1 MTANG
6 TDARA
11 LLQGAVDTH
20 VHSSPDLVARKL
32 DDFELVRQAKERGM
46 AGLVL
51 KNHFFT
57 TALRAQLVSSQIP
70 GIAVVGSIVLNQP
83 QGGINPWAVEAAGRG
98 GAKVV
103 WMPTAHSENQLAHE
117 SAPGV
122 RQHPA
127 AMHLPGRHA
136 GVQVFNADGAL
147 TADTEAVLEIIRDR
161 GMVLATG
168 HLTPDEVDRL
178 TARAI
183 EMGLRKIVSTHPDLP
198 AISMPVELQ
207 KKLSERGIFFERTF
221 NVTQPQYDTL
231 TVPQLAARI
240 REVGVGSTIM
250 ATDFGQPTSP
260 LPADGLERY
269 VQGMLEN
276 GISADEVRQMV
287 SVHARSLLDI

>member
-1 MTANG
+1 MSANG

-57 TALRAQLVSSQIP
+57 TALRAQLVAAQIP

-83 QGGINPWAVEAAGRG
+83 QGGINPWAVEAACRG

-122 RQHPA
+122 PDN
-127 AMHLPGRHA
+127 LPPCTCPGVSRWRA
-136 GVQVFNADGAL
+136 G
-147 TADTEAVLEIIRDR
+147 
-161 GMVLATG
+161 
-168 HLTPDEVDRL
+168 
-178 TARAI
+178 
-183 EMGLRKIVSTHPDLP
+183 
-198 AISMPVELQ
+198 LQ
-207 KKLSERGIFFERTF
+207 R
-221 NVTQPQYDTL
+221 
-231 TVPQLAARI
+231 
-240 REVGVGSTIM
+240 
-250 ATDFGQPTSP
+250 
-260 LPADGLERY
+260 
-269 VQGMLEN
+269 
-276 GISADEVRQMV
+276 
-287 SVHARSLLDI
+287 

>member
-1 MTANG
+1 MATT

-11 LLQGAVDTH
+11 LLHGAVDTH
-20 VHSSPDLVARKL
+20 VHSSPDLVERKL
-32 DDFELVRQAKERGM
+32 DDFALVRQARERGM

-57 TALRAQLVSSQIP
+57 TALRAQLVASQIP
-70 GIAVVGSIVLNQP
+70 GIAVIGSIVLNQP

-98 GAKVV
+98 GARVV

-122 RQHPA
+122 RAHPA
-127 AMHLPGRHA
+127 AMYLPGRHA
-136 GVQVFNADGAL
+136 GVQVFNDDGTL

-168 HLTPDEVDRL
+168 HLTPAEVDRL

-183 EMGLRKIVSTHPDLP
+183 EIGVRKIISTHPDLP
-198 AISMPVELQ
+198 AILMPVELQ

-231 TVPQLAARI
+231 TVPGLAARI
-240 REVGVGSTIM
+240 REVGIGSTIM

-260 LPADGLERY
+260 LPAEGLEMY
-269 VQGMLEN
+269 IAGMLEN
-276 GISADEVRQMV
+276 GISADEVTQMV
-287 SVHARSLLDI
+287 SVHARGLLDI